1 MAAVVAM
8 PTALSVSARLQ
19 VEHWN
24 FLRLI
29 FAHITFLQ
37 SCLGCVSCAEYFFAS
52 TTHGKG
58 MITPRAKEFRGKVLT
73 L

>member
-1 MAAVVAM
+1 MLGWLVV
-8 PTALSVSARLQ
+8 P
-19 VEHWN
+19 N
-24 FLRLI
+24 I
-29 FAHITFLQ
+29 
-37 SCLGCVSCAEYFFAS
+37 FFAS